1 MRAVTRKEAA
11 KQLSPTEVEIHHL
24 KLALQGMLDAFYR
37 LTDPLPTKTLLHG
50 HCMAAFGN
58 IPELAAGLLK

>member
-1 MRAVTRKEAA
+1 MNNKERI
-11 KQLSPTEVEIHHL
+11 LDHMEVENHHL

-50 HCMAAFGN
+50 QCMAAFGD

>member
-1 MRAVTRKEAA
+1 MIGKCNEASTL
-11 KQLSPTEVEIHHL
+11 LSPMEVENHHL
-24 KLALQGMLDAFYR
+24 KLTLQGMLDAFYR

-50 HCMAAFGN
+50 HCMAAFGD